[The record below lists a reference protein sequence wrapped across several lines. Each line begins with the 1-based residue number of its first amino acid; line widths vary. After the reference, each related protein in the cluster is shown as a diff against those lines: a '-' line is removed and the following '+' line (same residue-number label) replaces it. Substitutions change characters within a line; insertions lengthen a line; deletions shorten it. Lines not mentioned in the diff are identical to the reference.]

1 MTREMNGG
9 VKDLDSNA
17 WWLNSSLPEP
27 QHSFSK
33 GTQICYPNPGAGIS
47 YLFSSLLKLADTPFI
62 CRVIA
67 QRIPWLVTWQQ
78 YILYYPYEEILMNTS
93 GDIHK

>member
-1 MTREMNGG
+1 MNGG

-62 CRVIA
+62 CRG
-67 QRIPWLVTWQQ
+67 
-78 YILYYPYEEILMNTS
+78 YSSENTLACHVAAIYS
-93 GDIHK
+93 LLSL